1 MVGISM
7 SITISMSISIPE
19 GMSISM
25 VGISKG
31 MSITIVS
38 ISSGL
43 SSSSWLGISR
53 PLAIISVSISMVGI
67 SYGMTITM
75 TISMAVI
82 STKTIS
88 ISMVAIVG
96 TGIST
101 GFGLT
106 GSSGEQTEGNNS
118 NGFHH
123 FDACKL
129 EDLARLPMYSAL
141 I

>member
-1 MVGISM
+1 M
-7 SITISMSISIPE
+7 SITISMSLSITE

-53 PLAIISVSISMVGI
+53 PLAIIPVSISMLGI

-75 TISMAVI
+75 TISMAII
-82 STKTIS
+82 STKTVAIS
-88 ISMVAIVG
+88 IPMVAIVG

-101 GFGLT
+101 GFSLT
-106 GSSGEQTEGNNS
+106 GSS
-118 NGFHH
+118 
-123 FDACKL
+123 
-129 EDLARLPMYSAL
+129 
-141 I
+141 